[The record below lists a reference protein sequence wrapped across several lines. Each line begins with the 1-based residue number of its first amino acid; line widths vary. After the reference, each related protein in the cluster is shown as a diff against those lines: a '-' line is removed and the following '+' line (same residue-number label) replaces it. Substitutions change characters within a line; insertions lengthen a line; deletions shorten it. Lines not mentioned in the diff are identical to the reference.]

1 MNFYILFRGIISIFM
16 DPWLK
21 SMSKYGQS
29 LICSYY
35 KRLWITVTLL
45 GHAQVEAQITVSRTK
60 LYPMRSVSY
69 AANISCL
76 RTKITA
82 LAQGCSS
89 GLFDEIPSD
98 YKCIDRDIP
107 MRGRGG
113 CFTLKAK
120 YCFCWGDVC
129 TEYNEIWMKHNPNPI
144 SIPNPRPN
152 EMQPIASDYSLNQHN
167 YAYHGTFTICEVKL
181 NKISRTSFSRDLCV
195 RSRRD

>member
-1 MNFYILFRGIISIFM
+1 
-16 DPWLK
+16 
-21 SMSKYGQS
+21 
-29 LICSYY
+29 
-35 KRLWITVTLL
+35 
-45 GHAQVEAQITVSRTK
+45 
-60 LYPMRSVSY
+60 MRSVSY

-167 YAYHGTFTICEVKL
+167 YAYHAAATSSSTIDPITLTYHIVIIVFL
-181 NKISRTSFSRDLCV
+181 GYIFV
-195 RSRRD
+195 